1 MNLKKIF
8 IFMMVGICLFQLP
21 VANAKNN
28 SAKNIQTKITT
39 EKIEKSMINSIRFS
53 KASDKVR
60 VVFDIN
66 PDTKYDVKQQP
77 NGDIMVDFS
86 ELINKQ
92 YLSGINVNDDTVPFL
107 EVYSDDKTSCVVI
120 KVADNSAFDM
130 GELNNPRRLYIDVQ
144 KDYEY
149 SITKELEPGLTQISY
164 YSKKSGVKQHAQL
177 VEVSPKYFKFVPV
190 LGGGDKMAKNTVSA
204 MSDYV
209 NAAVAENASYFGSGK
224 ELYGVTKIAGDL
236 VSSMYL
242 TRTGF
247 GVLADGTPY
256 IGDVSYSGI
265 VQSKNGDVYV
275 SGLNG
280 TRTSDSVMLYNQ
292 YYGKSTGTDNS
303 GIEYVVKDNKIVKIN
318 SGNSLLRPGEI
329 VVSATGNG
337 KNILSGLN
345 VGDDL
350 VVNQILN
357 TPWDSATD
365 ILGVGPRLVKN
376 GQVDITSSIEQI
388 GPDVTGAR
396 APRTAVGIL
405 KNGNVLF
412 AVLDGRQAHSKG
424 MMLDEFA
431 RFLIGMEVV
440 DAVNF
445 DGGGSSE
452 LVIGGKIVNSPSDG
466 MERPVATALTA
477 VRR

>member
-1 MNLKKIF
+1 
-8 IFMMVGICLFQLP
+8 MV
-21 VANAKNN
+21 VAA
-28 SAKNIQTKITT
+28 
-39 EKIEKSMINSIRFS
+39 R
-53 KASDKVR
+53 
-60 VVFDIN
+60 
-66 PDTKYDVKQQP
+66 
-77 NGDIMVDFS
+77 
-86 ELINKQ
+86 
-92 YLSGINVNDDTVPFL
+92 
-107 EVYSDDKTSCVVI
+107 
-120 KVADNSAFDM
+120 
-130 GELNNPRRLYIDVQ
+130 
-144 KDYEY
+144 
-149 SITKELEPGLTQISY
+149 
-164 YSKKSGVKQHAQL
+164 
-177 VEVSPKYFKFVPV
+177 
-190 LGGGDKMAKNTVSA
+190 
-204 MSDYV
+204 
-209 NAAVAENASYFGSGK
+209 
-224 ELYGVTKIAGDL
+224 
-236 VSSMYL
+236 
-242 TRTGF
+242 
-247 GVLADGTPY
+247 
-256 IGDVSYSGI
+256 
-265 VQSKNGDVYV
+265 
-275 SGLNG
+275 
-280 TRTSDSVMLYNQ
+280 
-292 YYGKSTGTDNS
+292 YGKLTH
-303 GIEYVVKDNKIVKIN
+303 
-318 SGNSLLRPGEI
+318 
-329 VVSATGNG
+329 VSATGNG

-365 ILGVGPRLVKN
+365 ILGAGPRLVKN

>member
-66 PDTKYDVKQQP
+66 ADTKYDVKQQP

-86 ELINKQ
+86 EPINKQ

-120 KVADNSAFDM
+120 KVTDNSAFDM

-149 SITKELEPGLTQISY
+149 SITKKLEPGLTQISY

-224 ELYGVTKIAGDL
+224 DLYGVTKIAGDL

-337 KNILSGLN
+337 KNTDLKLHVHKFGRLHARTVNAHEHDGEDAGEQHGPAQGETLLVEDLADGALRALLN
-345 VGDDL
+345 
-350 VVNQILN
+350 
-357 TPWDSATD
+357 
-365 ILGVGPRLVKN
+365 
-376 GQVDITSSIEQI
+376 
-388 GPDVTGAR
+388 
-396 APRTAVGIL
+396 
-405 KNGNVLF
+405 
-412 AVLDGRQAHSKG
+412 
-424 MMLDEFA
+424 
-431 RFLIGMEVV
+431 
-440 DAVNF
+440 
-445 DGGGSSE
+445 DGGGE
-452 LVIGGKIVNSPSDG
+452 NHDRAKQQHGPVIPRQRQRLEHGA
-466 MERPVATALTA
+466 RPQLRQVQ
-477 VRR
+477 VGHGF

>member
-39 EKIEKSMINSIRFS
+39 EKIEKYMINSIRFS

-66 PDTKYDVKQQP
+66 ADTKYDVKQQP

-86 ELINKQ
+86 EPINKQ

-120 KVADNSAFDM
+120 KVTDNSAFDM

-224 ELYGVTKIAGDL
+224 EL
-236 VSSMYL
+236 
-242 TRTGF
+242 
-247 GVLADGTPY
+247 
-256 IGDVSYSGI
+256 
-265 VQSKNGDVYV
+265 
-275 SGLNG
+275 
-280 TRTSDSVMLYNQ
+280 
-292 YYGKSTGTDNS
+292 
-303 GIEYVVKDNKIVKIN
+303 
-318 SGNSLLRPGEI
+318 
-329 VVSATGNG
+329 
-337 KNILSGLN
+337 
-345 VGDDL
+345 
-350 VVNQILN
+350 
-357 TPWDSATD
+357 
-365 ILGVGPRLVKN
+365 
-376 GQVDITSSIEQI
+376 
-388 GPDVTGAR
+388 
-396 APRTAVGIL
+396 
-405 KNGNVLF
+405 
-412 AVLDGRQAHSKG
+412 
-424 MMLDEFA
+424 
-431 RFLIGMEVV
+431 
-440 DAVNF
+440 
-445 DGGGSSE
+445 
-452 LVIGGKIVNSPSDG
+452 
-466 MERPVATALTA
+466 
-477 VRR
+477 